1 MKAGVQ
7 LVDARAG
14 YGPIEVLHGVTLS
27 FPAGSTVA
35 LLGRNGAGKST
46 VLRALAGSLPLSS
59 GSVRWNNDDVGHLSP
74 YERATRGMTL
84 IPDDDNVFATLSVR
98 ENLEVFAA
106 GRSFDSAFAAFPE
119 LAALLDQRAATLSG
133 GERQMLALSRAV
145 LRPGTVILLDEVSR
159 GLSPPIASRLADI
172 ITGLTRPDRVIV
184 IVEQYLHDALR
195 LADTI
200 YILRRGEVVFAG
212 EPTELTELTS
222 SAT

>member
-1 MKAGVQ
+1 MKAGLQ

-14 YGPIEVLHGVTLS
+14 YGPIEVLHGVTMS

-46 VLRALAGSLPLSS
+46 VLRALAGILPLTS
-59 GSVRWNNDDVGHLSP
+59 GSVRWDHVDIGRLSP
-74 YERATRGMTL
+74 YERAKRGMTL
-84 IPDDDNVFATLSVR
+84 IPDEHNVFATLSVR

-106 GRSFDSAFAAFPE
+106 GGSLDGAFAAFPE
-119 LAALLDQRAATLSG
+119 LASLLHQRAATLSG

-145 LRPGTVILLDEVSR
+145 LRHGNVILLDEVSR
-159 GLSPPIASRLADI
+159 GLSPAIASRLADI
-172 ITGLTRPDRVIV
+172 ISALARPDRVI
-184 IVEQYLHDALR
+184 ILVEQYLHDALR

-212 EPTELTELTS
+212 EPTELTT

>member
-1 MKAGVQ
+1 MKVGLQ

-46 VLRALAGSLPLSS
+46 VLRALAGIVPLAS
-59 GSVRWNNDDVGHLSP
+59 GSVRWDDDDIVHLSP

-84 IPDDDNVFATLSVR
+84 IPDDDNAFATLSVR

-106 GRSFDSAFAAFPE
+106 GRSLAPSHSAFPE
-119 LAALLDQRAATLSG
+119 LVALLEQRAATLSG

-145 LRPGTVILLDEVSR
+145 LRPGSVILLDEVSR
-159 GLSPPIASRLADI
+159 GLSPAIASRLADI
-172 ITGLTRPDRVIV
+172 IRNLAQPDRVIV

-200 YILRRGEVVFAG
+200 YILRRGEVIFAG
-212 EPTELTELTS
+212 EPTELTT

>member
-1 MKAGVQ
+1 MKVGLQ

-46 VLRALAGSLPLSS
+46 VLRALAGILPLAS
-59 GSVRWNNDDVGHLSP
+59 GSVRWNDDDIVHLSP

-84 IPDDDNVFATLSVR
+84 IPDDDNVFAALSVR
-98 ENLEVFAA
+98 ENLEVFSA
-106 GRSFDSAFAAFPE
+106 GRSLAPSFSAFPE
-119 LAALLDQRAATLSG
+119 LVALLEQRAATLSG

-145 LRPGTVILLDEVSR
+145 LRPGSVILLDEVSR
-159 GLSPPIASRLADI
+159 GLSPAIASRLADI
-172 ITGLTRPDRVIV
+172 IRDLARPDRVII

-200 YILRRGEVVFAG
+200 YILRRGEVAFAG
-212 EPTELTELTS
+212 EPTELTTS
-222 SAT
+222 VT

>member
-1 MKAGVQ
+1 MKVGLQ

-46 VLRALAGSLPLSS
+46 VLRALAGIVPLAS
-59 GSVRWNNDDVGHLSP
+59 GSVRWDDDDIVHLSP

-84 IPDDDNVFATLSVR
+84 IPDDDNAFATLSVR

-106 GRSFDSAFAAFPE
+106 GRSLAPSLSAFPE
-119 LAALLDQRAATLSG
+119 LVALLEQRAATLSG

-145 LRPGTVILLDEVSR
+145 LRPGSVILLDEVSR
-159 GLSPPIASRLADI
+159 GLSPAIASRLADI
-172 ITGLTRPDRVIV
+172 IRNLAQPDRVIV

-200 YILRRGEVVFAG
+200 YILRRGEVIFAG
-212 EPTELTELTS
+212 EPTELTT

>member
-1 MKAGVQ
+1 MKVGLQ
-7 LVDARAG
+7 LVDAHAG

-46 VLRALAGSLPLSS
+46 VLRALAGILPLAS
-59 GSVRWNNDDVGHLSP
+59 GSVRWDDNDIVHLGP
-74 YERATRGMTL
+74 FERATRGMTL

-106 GRSFDSAFAAFPE
+106 GRSLAPSFAAFPE
-119 LAALLDQRAATLSG
+119 LDALLEQRAATLSG

-145 LRPGTVILLDEVSR
+145 LRPGSVILLDEVSR
-159 GLSPPIASRLADI
+159 GLSPAIASRLADI
-172 ITGLTRPDRVIV
+172 IGDLARPDRVIV

-212 EPTELTELTS
+212 EPTELTTP
-222 SAT
+222 AT